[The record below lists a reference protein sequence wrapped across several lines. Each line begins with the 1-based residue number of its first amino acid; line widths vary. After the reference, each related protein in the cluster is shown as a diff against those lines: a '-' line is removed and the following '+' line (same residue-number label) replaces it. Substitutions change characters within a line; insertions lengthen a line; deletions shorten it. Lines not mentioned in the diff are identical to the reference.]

1 MATTHERT
9 GAKPVIP
16 ISMVREHTKGEK
28 AKLWVKEPF
37 DLDQDLV
44 GARLCSC
51 SDVCLATIED
61 R

>member
-1 MATTHERT
+1 MATPREQVETKSIT
-9 GAKPVIP
+9 PVP
-16 ISMVREHTKGEK
+16 MVREHTAGE
-28 AKLWVKEPF
+28 APKLWVKEP
-37 DLDQDLV
+37 LDPTDDLV